1 PLLSTSRTTR
11 ITGRLYRRTRDFIR
25 SRLNRS
31 TNDFYSYVTEYA
43 IARHRQIKLV
53 VIAVTKG
60 TSKVE

>member
-1 PLLSTSRTTR
+1 M
-11 ITGRLYRRTRDFIR
+11 GRLYRRTRDFIR

-43 IARHRQIKLV
+43 IARHRQIKLAV
-53 VIAVTKG
+53 FPVTKV